1 MFGNLEQTV
10 IQSVDTAALILELL
24 AVVIIVSAV
33 LVGMWR
39 YVRDSISTRVLI
51 DRRFDEYR
59 MILARPLLLG
69 LGILV
74 AADIMITVVL
84 EPSLENVVVL
94 GLLVLIRIFLGW
106 ALIVDEEG
114 RWPWQHKRNANPIH
128 SDEST

>member
-1 MFGNLEQTV
+1 MV
-10 IQSVDTAALILELL
+10 
-24 AVVIIVSAV
+24 
-33 LVGMWR
+33 
-39 YVRDSISTRVLI
+39 
-51 DRRFDEYR
+51 
-59 MILARPLLLG
+59 LARPLLLG